1 MSEVKGLKELIK
13 ALEKLPKELDND
25 LEDVVFANGQ
35 EIELNAKK
43 NAPVDTGKLQQSI
56 KAIKIGKLTV
66 NIKANA
72 TGLAPYAVYVE
83 YGEPVGTGPNGG
95 PKPFL
100 FPAFFRQKK
109 IFLEDIK
116 ALVNTKIKK
125 L

>member
-72 TGLAPYAVYVE
+72 TGLAPYAVHVE
-83 YGEPVGTGPNGG
+83 YGTRFQR
-95 PKPFL
+95 KQPFL
-100 FPAFFRQKK
+100 FPAFFKQKK

-116 ALVNTKIKK
+116 DLVNTKIKK